1 MLTLVKVIFLPWR
14 TPFLVMSAALLDN
27 FAEYLVSTRRVS
39 PRTVEAYS
47 GDVVQ
52 FVNFLAGQ
60 WGAEHAWEL
69 TRVDQAVLRRY
80 LASLHQQRYRRS
92 SVLRKAAALR
102 ALFRYLVATGAMQ
115 HNPAAVLRTAG
126 LPPHLPEPLSEPE
139 AEDLM
144 EEPDAALPLGQ
155 RNHLLLELLYAT
167 GMRVSELARLNV
179 ADLDLEQRSIVVT
192 GKGDKQRVVFF
203 GHAAERAARVYLEQ
217 GRELLLANRR
227 GSEPEPALLINRF
240 GGRLSVRSLQ
250 NVVRDLALQARVSA
264 HTTPHTLRHS
274 FATHLLD
281 RGADLRSVQELLGH
295 SNITTT
301 QIYTH
306 LTVERLRDFYL
317 KSHPRAKE
325 AVNE

>member
-1 MLTLVKVIFLPWR
+1 
-14 TPFLVMSAALLDN
+14 MSAALLDN
-27 FAEYLVSTRRVS
+27 FSEYLVSTRRVS
-39 PRTVEAYS
+39 PRTIEAYAC
-47 GDVVQ
+47 DVLQ
-52 FVNFLAGQ
+52 FVSFLERQ
-60 WGAEHAWEL
+60 WGAQHAWEL

-80 LASLHQQRYRRS
+80 LASLHQQQYRRS

-126 LPPHLPEPLSEPE
+126 LPPHLPEPLSESE

-155 RNHLLLELLYAT
+155 RNRLLLELLYAT

-179 ADLDLEQRSIVVT
+179 ADLDPEQRSLVVT

-203 GHAAERAARVYLEQ
+203 GGPAQHAARVYLEQ
-217 GRELLLANRR
+217 GRDLLLANRQEE
-227 GSEPEPALLINRF
+227 GPQPALLVNRY
-240 GGRLSVRSLQ
+240 GGRLSVRGIQ
-250 NVVRDLALQARVSA
+250 NVVRNLALQAGASA

-281 RGADLRSVQELLGH
+281 RGADLRAIQELLGH
-295 SNITTT
+295 AQLATT

-306 LTVERLRDFYL
+306 VSQERLREAYRQA
-317 KSHPRAKE
+317 HPLAAEKE
-325 AVNE
+325 EGETP